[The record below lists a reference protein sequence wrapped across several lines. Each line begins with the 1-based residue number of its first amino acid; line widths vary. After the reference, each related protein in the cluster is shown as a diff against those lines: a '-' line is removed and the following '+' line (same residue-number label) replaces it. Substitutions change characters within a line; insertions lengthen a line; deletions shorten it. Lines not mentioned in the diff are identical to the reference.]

1 MAETFHSINAALGNT
16 ADAVI
21 HTNSTSNKQIIILCQ
36 VANVHGTN
44 SADVNI
50 DYYDQ
55 SATSAKALASTVA
68 VPADVPEATLSDT
81 PVMDWLLN
89 VGAAL
94 STTFI
99 LTGSVVNEL
108 PSTPAI

>member
-1 MAETFHSINAALGNT
+1 MAETFHSINAALGNS

-68 VPADVPEATLSDT
+68 VPAD
-81 PVMDWLLN
+81 
-89 VGAAL
+89 AAINPIGGKL
-94 STTFI
+94 VLEPNDEFRAWASSANDLEI
-99 LTGSVVNEL
+99 VISYIEI
-108 PSTPAI
+108 S

>member
-16 ADAVI
+16 ADAVV

-50 DYYDQ
+50 DYYDK
-55 SATSAKALASTVA
+55 SATSAKALTSTVA
-68 VPADVPEATLSDT
+68 VPAD
-81 PVMDWLLN
+81 
-89 VGAAL
+89 AAINPIGGKL
-94 STTFI
+94 VLEPNDEFRAWASAANDLEI
-99 LTGSVVNEL
+99 VISYIEI
-108 PSTPAI
+108 S

>member
-50 DYYDQ
+50 DYYD
-55 SATSAKALASTVA
+55 SDATSAKALASTVA
-68 VPADVPEATLSDT
+68 VPAD
-81 PVMDWLLN
+81 
-89 VGAAL
+89 AAINPIGGKL
-94 STTFI
+94 VLEPNDEFRAWASSANDLEI
-99 LTGSVVNEL
+99 VISYIEI
-108 PSTPAI
+108 S

>member
-68 VPADVPEATLSDT
+68 VPADAAIN
-81 PVMDWLLN
+81 PVGGKLVLEPNDEFRAWASSANDLEI
-89 VGAAL
+89 VI
-94 STTFI
+94 SYI
-99 LTGSVVNEL
+99 EIS
-108 PSTPAI
+108 